1 MLTKTKLFPLRLAAL
16 ILLTSTLPLTV
27 AAEDPAPALI
37 LTEICFNPTFME
49 NDKDLA
55 DTADVLE
62 YVEVVNAS
70 DKPVSLEGTTLQYS
84 EKGFSGPYK
93 QNAILGM
100 DGTDMTLAAGGIA
113 VIAIYNADTAKA
125 GLAYAA
131 AEEKKAYY
139 DFFVEFYNCADRLP
153 EKNFYIAPYVE
164 SGTDTKID
172 GAFRL
177 WNENPDSVMRIT
189 DKKGSTLCEAVYD
202 AAKWNR
208 NWFSV
213 NLIYRPNI
221 VEGHPLAS
229 KDYNIAG
236 CTPALIRDNQITSE
250 GLAPTGETVPLKV
263 MEYNVCA
270 ENTQQTLPDG
280 TQPTMD
286 QRISFIFDY
295 IRRENPDVVGLT
307 EINYLWVPR
316 LEAEMTQEGG
326 QYAAYGRAG
335 QGSTYG
341 SGKYSGQKW
350 DLFNLILWNA
360 EKYELV
366 DSGSFWGSKMPNRP
380 NSCGWGNGINGDMG
394 RAMNWVILK
403 DKSSGVEFFFMCA
416 HLDAKVEEV
425 RTLSAELIVNK
436 AAELSGGR
444 PVIMVGDWNANER
457 KPAYKLLAY
466 GPYADAR
473 YRTAEPG
480 DMTVFNTYNKWGE
493 YTDQYTTRP
502 PIDHCFISPETVFVD
517 SALMD
522 PVYMDEGKTMYGS
535 DHNATIFSL
544 QLLIPAVEPD
554 TESPTEESTET
565 PTEPTTKEPDT
576 TPATDV
582 PAEEGTTEGSPAE
595 TEAEKSGCGSAV
607 LPVAMLLIPLTAL
620 AIRKREEEN
629 K

>member
-1 MLTKTKLFPLRLAAL
+1 MKNTIRIITAAL
-16 ILLTSTLPLTV
+16 ACMLLLATV
-27 AAEDPAPALI
+27 IPATAAEDPAPALI

-62 YVEVVNAS
+62 YVEVINAS
-70 DKPVSLEGTTLQYS
+70 DKPVSLEGTALQYS
-84 EKGFSGPYK
+84 EKGFDGPFK

-100 DGTDMTLAAGGIA
+100 DGTDKTLAPGEIA
-113 VIAIYNADTAKA
+113 VIAVYNADTAKA
-125 GLAYAA
+125 GLAYAT

-139 DFFVEFYNCADRLP
+139 DFFVDFYNCADRLP

-189 DKKGSTLCEAVYD
+189 DKEGRTLCEAAYD

-213 NLIYRPNI
+213 NLFYRPGI

-229 KDYNIAG
+229 KDYNIGG
-236 CTPALIRDNQITSE
+236 CTPGLIRDNQITAE

-280 TQPTMD
+280 TRPTMD
-286 QRISFIFDY
+286 ERISFVFDY
-295 IRRENPDVVGLT
+295 IRSENPDVVGLT
-307 EINYLWVPR
+307 EVNYLWVPR

-335 QGSTYG
+335 QGATYG
-341 SGKYSGQKW
+341 SGKYSCQKW

-366 DSGSFWGSKMPNRP
+366 ESGSFWGSKMPNRP

-403 DKSSGVEFFFMCA
+403 EKASGVEFFFMCA

-425 RTLSAELIVNK
+425 RTLSAELIVSK
-436 AAELSGGR
+436 ATELSGGR

-457 KPAYKLLAY
+457 KPAYELLAY

-473 YRTAEPG
+473 YRTQ
-480 DMTVFNTYNKWGE
+480 V
-493 YTDQYTTRP
+493 
-502 PIDHCFISPETVFVD
+502 
-517 SALMD
+517 
-522 PVYMDEGKTMYGS
+522 GS
-535 DHNATIFSL
+535 
-544 QLLIPAVEPD
+544 
-554 TESPTEESTET
+554 
-565 PTEPTTKEPDT
+565 
-576 TPATDV
+576 
-582 PAEEGTTEGSPAE
+582 
-595 TEAEKSGCGSAV
+595 
-607 LPVAMLLIPLTAL
+607 
-620 AIRKREEEN
+620 
-629 K
+629 

>member
-1 MLTKTKLFPLRLAAL
+1 MTSKAKFFPLLLSAL
-16 ILLTSTLPLTV
+16 ILLTSALPLTV
-27 AAEDPAPALI
+27 TAKDPAPALI

-70 DKPVSLEGTTLQYS
+70 DNPVSLESAALQYS
-84 EKGFSGPYK
+84 EKGFDGPYK

-100 DGTDMTLAAGGIA
+100 NDTDMTLAAGEIA

-125 GLAYAA
+125 GLAYAT

-139 DFFVEFYNCADRLP
+139 DFFVEFYNCSDRLP

-172 GAFRL
+172 NAFRL

-189 DKKGSTLCEAVYD
+189 DKEGSTLCEAIYD
-202 AAKWNR
+202 AAMWNR

-213 NLIYRPNI
+213 NLFYRPGI
-221 VEGHPLAS
+221 VEGHPQAS
-229 KDYNIAG
+229 RDYNIAG
-236 CTPALIRDNQITSE
+236 CTPGLIRDNQITSE
-250 GLAPTGETVPLKV
+250 GLAPTGETVTLKV

-270 ENTQQTLPDG
+270 ENTKQTYPDG

-286 QRISFIFDY
+286 ERISLVFDV
-295 IRRENPDVVGLT
+295 IERHQPDVIGLT
-307 EINYLWVPR
+307 EVNYLWVPR

-326 QYAAYGRAG
+326 KYSAYGRAG

-350 DLFNLILWNA
+350 DLFNLMLWNA
-360 EKYELV
+360 EKYELI

-403 DKSSGVEFFFMCA
+403 DKQSGVEFYFMCA
-416 HLDAKVEEV
+416 HLDAKFEEV

-436 AAELSGGR
+436 ATELSGGR

-457 KPAYKLLAY
+457 KPAYEILAY

-473 YRTAEPG
+473 YRTENFD
-480 DMTVFNTYNKWGE
+480 DMTIYNTYNKWGE

-502 PIDHCFISPETVFVD
+502 PIDLCFISPNTVFVKN
-517 SALMD
+517 AHMD
-522 PVYMDEGKTMYGS
+522 QAFIDGDNTMYAS
-535 DHNATIFSL
+535 DHNATVFSL
-544 QLLIPAVEPD
+544 QVLTQYKEEVESDSETITDDRTD
-554 TESPTEESTET
+554 TQTPEPITET
-565 PTEPTTKEPDT
+565 PET
-576 TPATDV
+576 AI
-582 PAEEGTTEGSPAE
+582 EGEASSVE
-595 TEAEKSGCGSAV
+595 TEREDTPSGCGAV
-607 LPVAMLLIPLTAL
+607 SFHAGAVYLMCLLMIGLK
-620 AIRKREEEN
+620 KRRDHYT
-629 K
+629 

>member
-1 MLTKTKLFPLRLAAL
+1 MTTKTKLLPLLLSAL
-16 ILLTSTLPLTV
+16 LLLTSALPLTV
-27 AAEDPAPALI
+27 TAEDPAPALI
-37 LTEICFNPTFME
+37 LTEICFNPTFQE

-84 EKGFSGPYK
+84 EKGFDGPFK
-93 QNAILGM
+93 SNAILGI
-100 DGTDMTLAAGGIA
+100 DGTDMTLAAGEIA

-125 GLAYAA
+125 GLAYATVQ
-131 AEEKKAYY
+131 EKKAYY

-153 EKNFYIAPYVE
+153 EKNFYVAPYVE

-189 DKKGSTLCEAVYD
+189 DKKGSTLCEATYD

-229 KDYNIAG
+229 KDYNVGG
-236 CTPALIRDNQITSE
+236 CTPALIRDNQITAD
-250 GLAPTGETVPLKV
+250 GLATTGETVPLKV

-286 QRISFIFDY
+286 ERISFVFDY
-295 IRRENPDVVGLT
+295 IRSENPDVVGLT
-307 EINYLWVPR
+307 EINHLWVPR

-326 QYAAYGRAG
+326 QYAVYGRAG

-366 DSGSFWGSKMPNRP
+366 DSGSFWGSKTPNRP
-380 NSCGWGNGINGDMG
+380 NSCGWGGGINGDMG

-403 DKSSGVEFFFMCA
+403 DKADGVEFFFMCA

-436 AAELSGGR
+436 ATELSGGR

-457 KPAYKLLAY
+457 KPAYELLAY

-473 YRTAEPG
+473 YRTADPS

-502 PIDHCFISPETVFVD
+502 PIDHCFISPATVFVD

-535 DHNATIFSL
+535 DHNATVFSL
-544 QLLIPAVEPD
+544 QLLIPVAEPD
-554 TESPTEESTET
+554 TEAPTEEITKAPTEAPTDPTTETNTPPVTDT
-565 PTEPTTKEPDT
+565 PTEAPTDTPEEPDKT
-576 TPATDV
+576 
-582 PAEEGTTEGSPAE
+582 
-595 TEAEKSGCGSAV
+595 GCQSS
-607 LPVAMLLIPLTAL
+607 AL
-620 AIRKREEEN
+620 ASVAVITACAAVALVKKREE
-629 K
+629 